1 MSRPRS
7 KATRKPSGQQ
17 KKRPVPAQKKSGG
30 AAPAQQAETA
40 KASASTATAV
50 AEKPVEKAAKAEK
63 KSAPAKKPWSG
74 VLQGLQKIGRS
85 LQLPIAVLPAAG
97 ILLRLGQKDVFGK
110 DGLHWDKVADVF
122 STAGGA
128 IFDNLPM
135 LFCIG
140 VAIGFAKKADGSTA
154 LAALVG
160 FLVYSNVLKAFP
172 VHEAFVKNGEYT
184 AAVYNNPGVLGGII
198 MGLLAAV
205 LWQRYHRTRLVDW
218 LGFFNGRRLV
228 PIIMA
233 FVGTLVGV
241 FFGLVWEPIG
251 NAISD
256 FGTWMTGLGAVGAGL
271 FGLVNRG
278 LIPIGMHQFV
288 NTVSWFQLGDF
299 TDAAG
304 KVVHGDI
311 NRFFAGDPSAGQ
323 FMSGFF
329 PIMMFGL
336 PAAALAIA
344 HSARP
349 ERRKAVLGM
358 MISLALTSFVT
369 GITEPIEFAFMF
381 IAPLLYAVHAVLTA
395 VSMAV
400 TWALG
405 VHAGFTFS
413 AGFIDYA
420 LNWNLATKPWMIIPI
435 GLVFAVIYYVVFRFA
450 ITKFNL
456 PTPGREPEEEIE
468 DLTKA

>member
-1 MSRPRS
+1 MSS
-7 KATRKPSGQQ
+7 
-17 KKRPVPAQKKSGG
+17 
-30 AAPAQQAETA
+30 
-40 KASASTATAV
+40 ATA
-50 AEKPVEKAAKAEK
+50 EKA
-63 KSAPAKKPWSG
+63 APAKKRGSG
-74 VLQGLQKIGRS
+74 LFQGLQKIGRS

-97 ILLRLGQKDVFGK
+97 ILNRLGQPDVFGEK
-110 DGLHWDKVADVF
+110 GLGWIDVSKVFAA
-122 STAGGA
+122 AGGA
-128 IFDNLPM
+128 VFDNLPL

-172 VHEAFVKNGEYT
+172 VTEGHIEKGKWVEP
-184 AAVYNNPGVLGGII
+184 VLNNPGVLGGII

-205 LWQRYHRTRLVDW
+205 LWQRYHRKKLVEW

-233 FVGTLVGV
+233 FVGTAVGV
-241 FFGLVWEPIG
+241 LFLLIWEPVG
-251 NAISD
+251 NAISG
-256 FGTWMTGLGAVGAGL
+256 FGEWMTGLGAAGSGL
-271 FGLVNRG
+271 FGLINRA
-278 LIPIGMHQFV
+278 LLPIGMHQFV

-304 KVVHGDI
+304 KVAHGDI
-311 NRFFAGDPSAGQ
+311 GRFFAGDPSAGQ

-344 HSARP
+344 HAARP

-358 MISLALTSFVT
+358 MISLALTSFVC
-369 GITEPIEFAFMF
+369 GITEPIEFSFMF
-381 IAPLLYAVHAVLTA
+381 IAPVLYAIHAVLTA
-395 VSMAV
+395 LSMAL

-405 VHAGFTFS
+405 VHDGFTFS

-420 LNWNLATKPWMIIPI
+420 LNWNLASKPWMIIPI
-435 GLVFAVIYYVVFRFA
+435 GLVFAVIYYVLFRFA
-450 ITKFNL
+450 ISKFNL
-456 PTPGREPEEEIE
+456 TTPGREPEEELE

>member
-1 MSRPRS
+1 M
-7 KATRKPSGQQ
+7 
-17 KKRPVPAQKKSGG
+17 
-30 AAPAQQAETA
+30 
-40 KASASTATAV
+40 STATATS
-50 AEKPVEKAAKAEK
+50 A
-63 KSAPAKKPWSG
+63 APAKKRGSG
-74 VLQGLQKIGRS
+74 LFQGLQKVGRS

-97 ILLRLGQKDVFGK
+97 IMVRLGQDDIFGK
-110 DGLHWDKVADVF
+110 DGLGWDKVATVF
-122 STAGGA
+122 NAAGGA
-128 IFDNLPM
+128 ITGSLPI

-160 FLVYSNVLKAFP
+160 FLVYSKVLQAFP
-172 VHEAFVKNGEYT
+172 VTEEHIEKGGIVQAT
-184 AAVYNNPGVLGGII
+184 YNDPGVLGGII

-205 LWQRYHRTRLVDW
+205 MWQRYHRTKLVDW

-228 PIIMA
+228 PILMA

-241 FFGLVWEPIG
+241 VFTLVWEPIG
-251 NAISD
+251 KGITH
-256 FGTWMTGLGAVGAGL
+256 FGEWMTGLGSAGAAL

-288 NTVSWFQLGDF
+288 NTVAWFQLG
-299 TDAAG
+299 TYKNAAG
-304 KVVHGDI
+304 EVFTGDYG
-311 NRFFAGDPSAGQ
+311 RFLHGDPSAGM

-336 PAAALAIA
+336 PAAALAMA
-344 HSARP
+344 HCARP

-369 GITEPIEFAFMF
+369 GVTEPIEFSFMF
-381 IAPLLYAVHAVLTA
+381 IAPVLYVIHAVLTA
-395 VSMAV
+395 VSMAL

-405 VHAGFTFS
+405 VHAGFNFS
-413 AGFIDYA
+413 AGAIDYV
-420 LNWNLATKPWMIIPI
+420 LNWNLATKPWLIIPV
-435 GLVFAVIYYVVFRFA
+435 GLVFGAVYYALFRFA
-450 ITKFNL
+450 ILRFDLK
-456 PTPGREPEEEIE
+456 TPGREPEEEVE

>member
-1 MSRPRS
+1 M
-7 KATRKPSGQQ
+7 
-17 KKRPVPAQKKSGG
+17 
-30 AAPAQQAETA
+30 
-40 KASASTATAV
+40 STATA
-50 AEKPVEKAAKAEK
+50 AL
-63 KSAPAKKPWSG
+63 PAKKWGSG
-74 VLQGLQKIGRS
+74 LFQGLQKVGRS

-97 ILLRLGQKDVFGK
+97 ILLRLGQPDVFGA
-110 DGLHWDKVADVF
+110 DGLGWDKVASVF
-122 STAGGA
+122 ATAGDA
-128 IFDNLPM
+128 VFANLPL

-140 VAIGFAKKADGSTA
+140 VAIGFAKKSDGSTA

-160 FLVYSNVLKAFP
+160 FLVYKNVLTAFP
-172 VHEAFVKNGEYT
+172 VTEAVVNTSGNKGVDV
-184 AAVYNNPGVLGGII
+184 AATYNNPGVLGGIVV
-198 MGLLAAV
+198 GLLAAV
-205 LWQRYHRTRLVDW
+205 LWQRFHRTKLVDW

-233 FVGTLVGV
+233 FVGVVVGV

-251 NAISD
+251 EVISS
-256 FGTWMTGLGAVGAGL
+256 FGEWMTGLGAAGAGL
-271 FGLVNRG
+271 FGAINRA

-288 NTVSWFQLGDF
+288 NTVAWFQIGDF
-299 TDAAG
+299 TNAAG
-304 KVVHGDI
+304 EVVHGDL
-311 NRFFAGDPSAGQ
+311 NRFFAGDPEAGL

-344 HSARP
+344 HTARP
-349 ERRKAVLGM
+349 DRRKAVTGM

-369 GITEPIEFAFMF
+369 GVTEPIEFSFMF
-381 IAPLLYAVHAVLTA
+381 IAPLLYAIHAVLTA

-413 AGFIDYA
+413 AGLID
-420 LNWNLATKPWMIIPI
+420 LGLGWNKATQPWMIIPI
-435 GLVFAVIYYVVFRFA
+435 GLAFAAIYYVLFRFA

-456 PTPGREPEEEIE
+456 PTPGREPEDEVE

>member
-1 MSRPRS
+1 MEEP
-7 KATRKPSGQQ
+7 TM
-17 KKRPVPAQKKSGG
+17 
-30 AAPAQQAETA
+30 
-40 KASASTATAV
+40 STATAT
-50 AEKPVEKAAKAEK
+50 A
-63 KSAPAKKPWSG
+63 APAKKRGSG
-74 VLQGLQKIGRS
+74 LFQGLQKVGRS

-97 ILLRLGQKDVFGK
+97 ILLRLGQQDVHDK
-110 DGLHWDKVADVF
+110 LHLPDKVTAVF
-122 STAGGA
+122 ATAGGA

-140 VAIGFAKKADGSTA
+140 VAIGFAKKSDGSTA

-172 VHEAFVKNGEYT
+172 LTQQHIESGKIVEAT
-184 AAVYNNPGVLGGII
+184 YNNPGVLGGIL
-198 MGLLAAV
+198 MGLFAAV
-205 LWQRYHRTRLVDW
+205 LWQRYHRKKLVDW

-233 FVGTLVGV
+233 FVGTLMGV
-241 FFGLVWEPIG
+241 FFGLVWKPIG
-251 NAISD
+251 EGISNAGEWI
-256 FGTWMTGLGAVGAGL
+256 TGLGALGAGL
-271 FGLVNRG
+271 FGLVNRA
-278 LIPIGMHQFV
+278 LIPVGMHQFV
-288 NTVSWFQLGDF
+288 NTVSWFQIGDYKNS
-299 TDAAG
+299 AG
-304 KVVHGDI
+304 QIVHGDL
-311 NRFFAGDPSAGQ
+311 NRFFAGDPHAGM

-369 GITEPIEFAFMF
+369 GVTEPIEFSFMF
-381 IAPLLYAVHAVLTA
+381 IAPMLYAIHAVLTA
-395 VSMAV
+395 LSMAI

-420 LNWNLATKPWMIIPI
+420 LNWNLATKPWLIIPI
-435 GLVFAVIYYVVFRFA
+435 GLVFAAIYYVVFRFA
-450 ITKFNL
+450 ITRFNL
-456 PTPGREPEEEIE
+456 PTPGREPDEEVE

>member
-1 MSRPRS
+1 MSS
-7 KATRKPSGQQ
+7 AT
-17 KKRPVPAQKKSGG
+17 
-30 AAPAQQAETA
+30 
-40 KASASTATAV
+40 
-50 AEKPVEKAAKAEK
+50 AAKA
-63 KSAPAKKPWSG
+63 APAKKRGSG
-74 VLQGLQKIGRS
+74 LFQGLQKIGRS

-97 ILLRLGQKDVFGK
+97 ILNRLGQPDVFGEK
-110 DGLHWDKVADVF
+110 GLGWIDVSKVFAA
-122 STAGGA
+122 AGGA
-128 IFDNLPM
+128 VFDNLPL

-172 VHEAFVKNGEYT
+172 VTEGHIEKGKWVEP
-184 AAVYNNPGVLGGII
+184 VLNNPGVLGGIV
-198 MGLLAAV
+198 MGLLAAT
-205 LWQRYHRTRLVDW
+205 LWQRYHRKKLVEW

-233 FVGTLVGV
+233 FVGTAVGV
-241 FFGLVWEPIG
+241 LFLLIWEPVG
-251 NAISD
+251 SAISS
-256 FGTWMTGLGAVGAGL
+256 FGEWMTGLGAAGSGL
-271 FGLVNRG
+271 FGLINRA
-278 LIPIGMHQFV
+278 LLPIGMHQFV

-304 KVVHGDI
+304 KVAHGDI
-311 NRFFAGDPSAGQ
+311 GRFFAGDPSAGQ

-344 HSARP
+344 HAARP

-358 MISLALTSFVT
+358 MISLALTSFVC
-369 GITEPIEFAFMF
+369 GITEPIEFSFMF
-381 IAPLLYAVHAVLTA
+381 IAPVLYAIHAVLTA
-395 VSMAV
+395 VSMAL

-405 VHAGFTFS
+405 VHDGFTFS

-435 GLVFAVIYYVVFRFA
+435 GLVFGVVYYVLFRFA
-450 ITKFNL
+450 ISKFNL
-456 PTPGREPEEEIE
+456 TTPGREPEEEVE

>member
-1 MSRPRS
+1 MSS
-7 KATRKPSGQQ
+7 
-17 KKRPVPAQKKSGG
+17 
-30 AAPAQQAETA
+30 
-40 KASASTATAV
+40 ATA
-50 AEKPVEKAAKAEK
+50 EKA
-63 KSAPAKKPWSG
+63 APAKKRGSG
-74 VLQGLQKIGRS
+74 LFQGLQKIGRS

-97 ILLRLGQKDVFGK
+97 ILNRLGQPDVFGEK
-110 DGLHWDKVADVF
+110 GLGWIDVSKVFAA
-122 STAGGA
+122 AGGA
-128 IFDNLPM
+128 VFDNLPL

-140 VAIGFAKKADGSTA
+140 VAIGFAKKSDGSTA

-172 VHEAFVKNGEYT
+172 VTEGHIEKGKWAEPVL
-184 AAVYNNPGVLGGII
+184 NNPGVLGGII

-205 LWQRYHRTRLVDW
+205 LWQRYHRKRLVDW

-233 FVGTLVGV
+233 FVGTAVGV
-241 FFGLVWEPIG
+241 LFLLIWEPVG
-251 NAISD
+251 NAISS
-256 FGTWMTGLGAVGAGL
+256 FGEWMTGLGAAGSGL
-271 FGLVNRG
+271 FGLINRA
-278 LIPIGMHQFV
+278 LLPIGMHQFV

-304 KVVHGDI
+304 KVAHGDI
-311 NRFFAGDPSAGQ
+311 GRFFAGDPSAGQ

-344 HSARP
+344 HAARP

-358 MISLALTSFVT
+358 MISLALTSFVC
-369 GITEPIEFAFMF
+369 GITEPIEFSFMF
-381 IAPLLYAVHAVLTA
+381 IAPVLYAIHAVLTA
-395 VSMAV
+395 LSMAV

-405 VHAGFTFS
+405 VHDGFTFS
-413 AGFIDYA
+413 AGAIDYGM
-420 LNWNLATKPWMIIPI
+420 NWSLATKPWMIIPI
-435 GLVFAVIYYVVFRFA
+435 GLVFAVIYYVLFRFA
-450 ITKFNL
+450 ISKFNL
-456 PTPGREPEEEIE
+456 TTPGREPEEELE

>member
-1 MSRPRS
+1 M
-7 KATRKPSGQQ
+7 
-17 KKRPVPAQKKSGG
+17 
-30 AAPAQQAETA
+30 
-40 KASASTATAV
+40 STATAT
-50 AEKPVEKAAKAEK
+50 KA
-63 KSAPAKKPWSG
+63 APAKKRGSG
-74 VLQGLQKIGRS
+74 LFQGLQKIGRS

-97 ILLRLGQKDVFGK
+97 ILNRLGQPDVFGEK
-110 DGLHWDKVADVF
+110 GLGWIAVSKVFAA
-122 STAGGA
+122 AGGA
-128 IFDNLPM
+128 VFDNLPM

-140 VAIGFAKKADGSTA
+140 VAIGFAKKSDGSTA

-172 VHEAFVKNGEYT
+172 VTDGHIEKGKWVEP
-184 AAVYNNPGVLGGII
+184 VLNNPGVLGGII

-205 LWQRYHRTRLVDW
+205 LWQRYHRKKLVDW

-233 FVGTLVGV
+233 FVGTAVGV
-241 FFGLVWEPIG
+241 LFLLIWEPIG
-251 NAISD
+251 SAISS
-256 FGTWMTGLGAVGAGL
+256 FGEWMTGLGAGGAGL
-271 FGLVNRG
+271 FGLINRA
-278 LIPIGMHQFV
+278 LLPIGMHQFV

-304 KVVHGDI
+304 KVAHGDI
-311 NRFFAGDPSAGQ
+311 GRFFAGDPTAGQ

-344 HSARP
+344 HCARP

-358 MISLALTSFVT
+358 MISLALTSFVC
-369 GITEPIEFAFMF
+369 GITEPIEFSFMF
-381 IAPLLYAVHAVLTA
+381 IAPVLYGIHAVLTA
-395 VSMAV
+395 VSMAL

-405 VHAGFTFS
+405 VHDGFTFS

-435 GLVFAVIYYVVFRFA
+435 GLVFAAVYYLLFRFA

-456 PTPGREPEEEIE
+456 TTPGREPEEEVE

>member
-1 MSRPRS
+1 M
-7 KATRKPSGQQ
+7 
-17 KKRPVPAQKKSGG
+17 
-30 AAPAQQAETA
+30 
-40 KASASTATAV
+40 STATAS
-50 AEKPVEKAAKAEK
+50 A
-63 KSAPAKKPWSG
+63 APAKKRGSG
-74 VLQGLQKIGRS
+74 LIQGLQKVGRS

-97 ILLRLGQKDVFGK
+97 ILLRLGQPDVFGA
-110 DGLHWDKVADVF
+110 DGLGWDKVAAVF
-122 STAGGA
+122 ATAGGA

-172 VHEAFVKNGEYT
+172 VTEAKVQAGEDI
-184 AAVYNNPGVLGGII
+184 AATYNNPGVLGGIL

-205 LWQRYHRTRLVDW
+205 LWQRYHRKKLVDW

-233 FVGTLVGV
+233 FVGTAMGV

-251 NAISD
+251 DGISNV
-256 FGTWMTGLGAVGAGL
+256 GEWITSLGAVGAGL
-271 FGLVNRG
+271 FGLINRA
-278 LIPIGMHQFV
+278 LIPVGMHQFV
-288 NTVSWFQLGDF
+288 NTVSWFQIGDF
-299 TDAAG
+299 TNAAG
-304 KVVHGDI
+304 EVVHGDL
-311 NRFFAGDPSAGQ
+311 NRFFAGDPDAGM

-336 PAAALAIA
+336 PAAAIAIA
-344 HSARP
+344 HAARP
-349 ERRKAVLGM
+349 ERRKAVMGM

-369 GITEPIEFAFMF
+369 GVTEPIEFAFMF
-381 IAPLLYAVHAVLTA
+381 IAPALYVIHAVLTA
-395 VSMAV
+395 LSMAI

-413 AGFIDYA
+413 AGAIDYG
-420 LNWNLATKPWMIIPI
+420 LNWNLATKPWLIIPI
-435 GLVFAVIYYVVFRFA
+435 GLVFAAIYYTVFRFA
-450 ITKFNL
+450 IVKFNL

-468 DLTKA
+468 DTTKA

>member
-1 MSRPRS
+1 M
-7 KATRKPSGQQ
+7 
-17 KKRPVPAQKKSGG
+17 
-30 AAPAQQAETA
+30 
-40 KASASTATAV
+40 STATAQ
-50 AEKPVEKAAKAEK
+50 AA
-63 KSAPAKKPWSG
+63 APAKKRGSG
-74 VLQGLQKIGRS
+74 LFQGLQKVGRS

-97 ILLRLGQKDVFGK
+97 ILLRLGQPDVFGA
-110 DGLHWDKVADVF
+110 DGLGWGKVASVF
-122 STAGGA
+122 ATAGGA
-128 IFDNLPM
+128 VFDNLPL

-172 VHEAFVKNGEYT
+172 VTEAVVNTT
-184 AAVYNNPGVLGGII
+184 ANKGVDVAATYNNPGVLGGIL
-198 MGLLAAV
+198 MGLIAAM
-205 LWQRYHRTRLVDW
+205 LWQKFHRTKLVDW

-233 FVGTLVGV
+233 FVGTAVGV

-251 NAISD
+251 EGISS
-256 FGTWMTGLGAVGAGL
+256 FGEWMTGLGAGGAGL
-271 FGLVNRG
+271 FGLINRA
-278 LIPIGMHQFV
+278 LIPVGMHQFV
-288 NTVSWFQLGDF
+288 NTVSWFQIGDF
-299 TDAAG
+299 TNAAG
-304 KVVHGDI
+304 DVVHGDL
-311 NRFFAGDPSAGQ
+311 NRFFAGDPSAGL

-369 GITEPIEFAFMF
+369 GVTEPIEFSFMF
-381 IAPLLYAVHAVLTA
+381 IAPLLYAIHAVLTA

-413 AGFIDYA
+413 AGLIDYG
-420 LNWNLATKPWMIIPI
+420 LNWNLATKPWLIIPI
-435 GLVFAVIYYVVFRFA
+435 GLVFAAIYYVVFRFA

-456 PTPGREPEEEIE
+456 PTPGREPEEEVE

>member
-1 MSRPRS
+1 M
-7 KATRKPSGQQ
+7 
-17 KKRPVPAQKKSGG
+17 
-30 AAPAQQAETA
+30 
-40 KASASTATAV
+40 STATAPT
-50 AEKPVEKAAKAEK
+50 A
-63 KSAPAKKPWSG
+63 APAKKWGSG
-74 VLQGLQKIGRS
+74 LFQGLQKIGRS

-97 ILLRLGQKDVFGK
+97 ILLRLGQADVQEK
-110 DGLHWDKVADVF
+110 LNLPDKVTAVF
-122 STAGGA
+122 ATAGGA

-140 VAIGFAKKADGSTA
+140 VAIGFAKKSDGSTA

-172 VHEAFVKNGEYT
+172 VTEAKVQAGAD
-184 AAVYNNPGVLGGII
+184 AAATYNNPGVLGGIL
-198 MGLLAAV
+198 MGLLSAV
-205 LWQRYHRTRLVDW
+205 LWQRYHRKQLVDW

-233 FVGTLVGV
+233 FVGTAMGV

-251 NAISD
+251 GVISD
-256 FGTWMTGLGAVGAGL
+256 AGEWITGLGATGAGL
-271 FGLVNRG
+271 FGLINRA

-288 NTVSWFQLGDF
+288 NTVSWFQIGDF
-299 TDAAG
+299 TNAAG
-304 KVVHGDI
+304 TVVHGDL
-311 NRFFAGDPSAGQ
+311 NRFFAGDPTAGQ

-336 PAAALAIA
+336 PAAAIAIA

-349 ERRKAVLGM
+349 ERRKAVMGM

-369 GITEPIEFAFMF
+369 GVTEPIEFSFMF
-381 IAPLLYAVHAVLTA
+381 IAPLLYVIHAVLTA
-395 VSMAV
+395 ISMAV

-413 AGFIDYA
+413 AGAIDYG
-420 LNWNLATKPWMIIPI
+420 LNWNLATKPWLIIPI
-435 GLVFAVIYYVVFRFA
+435 GLAFGAIYYVVFRFA
-450 ITKFNL
+450 ITRFNL
-456 PTPGREPEEEIE
+456 PTPGR
-468 DLTKA
+468 

>member
-1 MSRPRS
+1 M
-7 KATRKPSGQQ
+7 
-17 KKRPVPAQKKSGG
+17 
-30 AAPAQQAETA
+30 
-40 KASASTATAV
+40 STATAE
-50 AEKPVEKAAKAEK
+50 A
-63 KSAPAKKPWSG
+63 APAKKRGSG
-74 VLQGLQKIGRS
+74 LFQGLQKVGRS

-97 ILLRLGQKDVFGK
+97 LLLRFGQPDIHDKLHVPAKVTAVF
-110 DGLHWDKVADVF
+110 A
-122 STAGGA
+122 TAGGA
-128 IFDNLPM
+128 IFDNLPL
-135 LFCIG
+135 LFCVG

-172 VHEAFVKNGEYT
+172 VTEAKIQNGADI
-184 AAVYNNPGVLGGII
+184 AATYNNPGVLGGVI

-205 LWQRYHRTRLVDW
+205 LWQRYHRKRLVDW

-233 FVGTLVGV
+233 FVGTLIGV
-241 FFGLVWEPIG
+241 VFGLVWEPIG
-251 NAISD
+251 KGISS
-256 FGTWMTGLGAVGAGL
+256 FGEWMTGLGAFGAGL

-278 LIPIGMHQFV
+278 LIPVGMHQFV
-288 NTVSWFQLGDF
+288 NAVAWLQLGDYK
-299 TDAAG
+299 DASG
-304 KVVHGDI
+304 NIVHGDLT
-311 NRFFAGDPSAGQ
+311 RFFAGDPTAGQ

-336 PAAALAIA
+336 PAAAIAIA

-349 ERRKAVLGM
+349 ERRKAVMGM

-369 GITEPIEFAFMF
+369 GVTEPIEFSFMF
-381 IAPLLYAVHAVLTA
+381 IAPVLYAIHAVLTA
-395 VSMAV
+395 LSMAI

-413 AGFIDYA
+413 AGVTDYA
-420 LNWNLATKPWMIIPI
+420 LNWHLATKPWLIIPI
-435 GLVFAVIYYVVFRFA
+435 GLVFAAVYYVVFRFA

-456 PTPGREPEEEIE
+456 PTPGREPEEEME

>member
-1 MSRPRS
+1 MSS
-7 KATRKPSGQQ
+7 
-17 KKRPVPAQKKSGG
+17 
-30 AAPAQQAETA
+30 
-40 KASASTATAV
+40 ATA
-50 AEKPVEKAAKAEK
+50 ATAP
-63 KSAPAKKPWSG
+63 PAKKRGSG
-74 VLQGLQKIGRS
+74 LIQGLQKVGRS

-97 ILLRLGQKDVFGK
+97 ILLRLGQPDVFGK
-110 DGLHWDKVADVF
+110 DGLGWGKVATVFATAGDAVF
-122 STAGGA
+122 S
-128 IFDNLPM
+128 NLPL

-160 FLVYSNVLKAFP
+160 FLVYKNVLTAFP
-172 VHEAFVKNGEYT
+172 VHEAIINTTENKGVDVP
-184 AAVYNNPGVLGGII
+184 AVVNNPGVLGGII

-205 LWQRYHRTRLVDW
+205 LWQRFHRTKLVDW

-233 FVGTLVGV
+233 FVGVLVGV
-241 FFGLVWEPIG
+241 FFGLAWEPIG
-251 NAISD
+251 EVITN
-256 FGTWMTGLGAVGAGL
+256 FGEWMTGLGSIGAGI
-271 FGLVNRG
+271 FGLINRA

-288 NTVSWFQLGDF
+288 NTVAWFQIGDF

-304 KVVHGDI
+304 AVVHGDL
-311 NRFFAGDPSAGQ
+311 NRFWAGDASAGQ
-323 FMSGFF
+323 FMTGFF

-344 HSARP
+344 HAARP
-349 ERRKAVLGM
+349 ERRKAVTGM
-358 MISLALTSFVT
+358 MVSLALTSFVT
-369 GITEPIEFAFMF
+369 GVTEPIEFSFMF
-381 IAPLLYAVHAVLTA
+381 IAPVLYAIHAVLTA

-413 AGFIDYA
+413 AGLID
-420 LNWNLATKPWMIIPI
+420 LGLGWNKATSPWLIIPI
-435 GLVFAVIYYVVFRFA
+435 GLVFAAVYYVGFRFA

-456 PTPGREPEEEIE
+456 PTPGRESDEELAEME
-468 DLTKA
+468 KAEAK

>member
-1 MSRPRS
+1 M
-7 KATRKPSGQQ
+7 
-17 KKRPVPAQKKSGG
+17 
-30 AAPAQQAETA
+30 
-40 KASASTATAV
+40 STATAQ
-50 AEKPVEKAAKAEK
+50 AA
-63 KSAPAKKPWSG
+63 APAKKRGSG
-74 VLQGLQKIGRS
+74 LFQGLQKVGRS

-97 ILLRLGQKDVFGK
+97 ILLRLGQPDVFGK
-110 DGLHWDKVADVF
+110 DGLGWDKVASVF
-122 STAGGA
+122 ATAGGA
-128 IFDNLPM
+128 VFDNLPL

-172 VHEAFVKNGEYT
+172 ITEAVVNTT
-184 AAVYNNPGVLGGII
+184 ANKGVDVAATFNNPGVLGGIL
-198 MGLLAAV
+198 MGLLSAV
-205 LWQRYHRTRLVDW
+205 LWQRFHRTQLVDW

-233 FVGTLVGV
+233 FVGTAVGV
-241 FFGLVWEPIG
+241 VFGLIWEPIG
-251 NAISD
+251 EGISS
-256 FGTWMTGLGAVGAGL
+256 FGEWMTGLGAGGAGL
-271 FGLVNRG
+271 FGLINRA
-278 LIPIGMHQFV
+278 LIPVGMHQFV
-288 NTVSWFQLGDF
+288 NTVSWFQIGDF
-299 TDAAG
+299 TNAAG
-304 KVVHGDI
+304 EVVHGDL
-311 NRFFAGDPSAGQ
+311 NRFFAGDPSAGI

-336 PAAALAIA
+336 PAAAIAIA
-344 HSARP
+344 HAARP
-349 ERRKAVLGM
+349 ERRKAVMGM
-358 MISLALTSFVT
+358 MVSLALTSFVT
-369 GITEPIEFAFMF
+369 GITEPIEFTFMF
-381 IAPLLYAVHAVLTA
+381 IAPVLYAIHAVLTA

-413 AGFIDYA
+413 AGGIDYL
-420 LNWNLATKPWMIIPI
+420 LNWNLATKPWLIIPI
-435 GLVFAVIYYVVFRFA
+435 GLVFAAIYYVVFRFA